1 MFGAKL
7 KDWRQRR
14 GVPLRQ
20 FATRVGYSFGQIS
33 KVEQGTRRAN
43 RDFAERCDAALNA
56 GGALIEAWIVSAGLV
71 RPSQLPPAPARL
83 EGRLRQL
90 NELDAAVTG
99 RAPGAPAVVVIDGP
113 AGAGKTA
120 LALYRAHRATDQF
133 IDGQLYADLQ
143 GFAPRTQPPATPDT
157 VLTWFC
163 LALRAPNIP
172 ETLQQKTALFR
183 SLLHVRRVL
192 IVLDNAASAEQVEP
206 ILPAAEGCAVI
217 ITSRRVLSRLAMH
230 YDARRVTVGPLAE
243 ADSICL
249 LRYLIGHE
257 RADAEPEAVR
267 KLAELCGN
275 LPLALRIAAD
285 LVGRHPHRQIADLA
299 AELDD
304 QDARLDNLETDDDR
318 TPRAVLSWSYQVLP
332 ELAAR
337 VFRFLGL
344 HDGPTISIHAAA
356 TLTGEP
362 VLAPRQAIRQLA
374 SLHLAEMVSSE
385 TITMHELVR
394 DYARV
399 LAREHLTEEER
410 QTAVQRIAEWY
421 ERTSREAG

>member
-1 MFGAKL
+1 
-7 KDWRQRR
+7 
-14 GVPLRQ
+14 LRQ

-43 RDFAERCDAALNA
+43 RDFAERCDLALNA
-56 GGALIEAWIVSAGLV
+56 GGALVEAWIVSAGLV

-90 NELDAAVTG
+90 AELDAAITG

-143 GFAPRTQPPATPDT
+143 GFAPRTQSPATPDT

-163 LALRAPNIP
+163 QALRATHIP
-172 ETLQQKTALFR
+172 ETLQEKTALFR
-183 SLLHVRRVL
+183 SLLHDRRVL

-206 ILPAAEGCAVI
+206 ILPAAEGCAVV

-230 YDARRVTVGPLAE
+230 YDARRVTVGPLA
-243 ADSICL
+243 ADDSVRL
-249 LRYLIGHE
+249 LQYLIGNQRAEDE
-257 RADAEPEAVR
+257 RDAVR
-267 KLAELCGN
+267 RLATLCGN

-285 LVGRHPHRQIADLA
+285 LVCRHPHRQIADLA

-304 QDARLDNLETDDDR
+304 QEGRIDGLETDDDR
-318 TPRAVLSWSYQVLP
+318 TLRAVLSWSYQVLP
-332 ELAAR
+332 EGTAR
-337 VFRFLGL
+337 MFRYLGL
-344 HDGPTISIHAAA
+344 HEGSTISISAAA
-356 TLTGEP
+356 ALTGEST
-362 VLAPRQAIRQLA
+362 LTTRQAIRQLA

-385 TITMHELVR
+385 AITMHELVR

-399 LAREHLTEEER
+399 LAREQLTAEER
-410 QTAVQRIAEWY
+410 RIAADGVAEWY
-421 ERTSREAG
+421 EHVSRAAG